1 MTGGFDQPPDL
12 ARYGSPVFGLGGPL
26 TPLVRVLLIANV
38 GMFVLQSLA
47 DRLFGFTEWF
57 GLVPQHVAHGAIW
70 QPVTYM
76 FLHGGVWHL
85 LFNMWALFVFG
96 GDVERRMGSLDFAGL
111 YAACGIGAGLCS
123 LAFAWGSP
131 VAVIGASGAIFG
143 VMLAFA
149 VFNPYRPITLL
160 VFLVLPLT
168 LQARW
173 LIAILA
179 GVQMLF
185 LLDHPGAGYVAH
197 LAGLGIAGLYLR
209 APEWWETLRLNLQ
222 RRRVAKQ
229 MKIVTVARVTERKLQ
244 EDVDEL
250 LEKISKKGMSGLTA
264 EEKKRLYEASDQLR
278 RL

>member
-1 MTGGFDQPPDL
+1 MTGGFDRPHDL
-12 ARYGSPVFGLGGPL
+12 ARFGSPVFGLGGPL
-26 TPLVRVLLIANV
+26 TPLVRILLIANV

-47 DRLFGFTEWF
+47 DHLFGFTEWF
-57 GLVPQHVAHGAIW
+57 GLVPAHVAQGAVW

-96 GDVERRMGSLDFAGL
+96 GDVERRMGSADFAGL

-131 VAVIGASGAIFG
+131 VAIIGASGAVFG

-160 VFLVLPLT
+160 LFLVLPLT

-173 LIAILA
+173 LVAILA

-197 LAGLGIAGLYLR
+197 LAGLVIAGVYLR
-209 APEWWETLRLNLQ
+209 APDWWDGARQ
-222 RRRVAKQ
+222 AVRRRRVEKQ
-229 MKIVTVARVTERKLQ
+229 MKIVIVAKKTERRLQ
-244 EDVDEL
+244 DEVDEL
-250 LEKISKKGMSGLTA
+250 LDKISKKGMGGLTA
-264 EEKKRLYEASDQLR
+264 DEKKRLYEASEELK

>member
-1 MTGGFDQPPDL
+1 MSPLSDRPYM

-38 GMFVLQSLA
+38 AVFVLQSLA
-47 DRLFGFTEWF
+47 DRLFPFTGWF
-57 GLVPQHVAHGAIW
+57 GLVPLNVAHGAVW

-96 GDVERRMGSLDFAGL
+96 GDVERRMGTLDFAGL

-131 VAVIGASGAIFG
+131 TPIIGASGAIYG

-149 VFNPYRPITLL
+149 VFNPYRQITLL

-173 LIAILA
+173 LVAILA

-185 LLDHPGAGYVAH
+185 LIDHPGAGYVAH
-197 LAGLGIAGLYLR
+197 VAGLVIAGIYLR
-209 APEWWETLRLNLQ
+209 APDWWAAARLTVR
-222 RRRVAKQ
+222 RRRVERQ
-229 MKIVTVARVTERKLQ
+229 IKIVTVARKTERKLQ
-244 EDVDEL
+244 EEVDDL
-250 LEKISKKGMSGLTA
+250 LDKISKKGMSGLTA
-264 EEKKRLYEASDQLR
+264 DEKKRLYEASEELK

>member
-12 ARYGSPVFGLGGPL
+12 ARYGAPVFGLGGPL
-26 TPLVRVLLIANV
+26 TPLVRILLIANV
-38 GMFVLQSLA
+38 GVFVLQSLA
-47 DRLFGFTEWF
+47 DHFFGFTEWF
-57 GLVPQHVAHGAIW
+57 GLVPAHVAQGAVW

-123 LAFAWGSP
+123 LAFAWGTAGP
-131 VAVIGASGAIFG
+131 IIGASGAIFG

-173 LIAILA
+173 LVALLA

-185 LLDHPGAGYVAH
+185 LLEHPGAGYVAH
-197 LAGLGIAGLYLR
+197 LAGLGIAGIYLR
-209 APEWWETLRLNLQ
+209 APDWRESLRRSFH
-222 RRRVAKQ
+222 RRRVERQ
-229 MKIVTVARVTERKLQ
+229 MKIVTTARVTERKLQ
-244 EDVDEL
+244 DEVDDL
-250 LEKISKKGMSGLTA
+250 LDKISKKGMSGLTA

-278 RL
+278 KL